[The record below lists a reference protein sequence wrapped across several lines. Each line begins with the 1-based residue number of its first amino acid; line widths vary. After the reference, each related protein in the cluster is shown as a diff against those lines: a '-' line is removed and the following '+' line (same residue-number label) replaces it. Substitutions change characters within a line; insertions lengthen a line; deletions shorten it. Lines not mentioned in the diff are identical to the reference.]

1 MDAALAPRLLGEID
15 GAEARFA
22 IERVPGR
29 RSERRTLR
37 CADHP
42 DLLSALRHYLQA
54 VPDAP
59 RIRLA
64 AIALANPVDGD
75 ELRLTNHPWAFSSDA
90 LRQALALDTLVVVND
105 FTALA
110 MSLPRLRADAVR
122 SLGGGLDARARP
134 QQVLGLVGAGAGLGL
149 SGLIPIGDDAW
160 VSLASEGGHVP
171 FAPGNAAELRLLQR
185 AWLAFDPV
193 SNERLVSGPGL
204 EFIHRALADEAGVDV
219 PDGLRW
225 EAIVD
230 AAWCA
235 QAASH
240 GDLARRGALPGDA
253 LADRGALL
261 SDPLAHRGALLSDA
275 LAHRGALLSD
285 ALAHRAV
292 ACFGELLGSVAAQAA
307 VTLGAYGGVYLAGP
321 VVRRMG
327 ALLDASGFRARF
339 EHVDR
344 HGPLM
349 ARIPTFVVTADDAT
363 LVGASAILDAQLRG
377 QGRGAP
383 LLARVRSARSAL
395 SAAER
400 SVADWVLAQPRR
412 ALAAPIGEIARAA
425 GVSQPTVVRFCRSV
439 GCAGLSDF
447 KLKLAPG
454 LSGTIPVA
462 HSTVPKA
469 AAPAAAADAEVATSA
484 GATDATIA
492 AAARGAPDAEAATT
506 SPRAHAVLTEAAA
519 AVLALRDGL
528 DAEALQAAASLLR
541 AARRIEIHAI
551 GDEALVGREAQF
563 ILLGAGLPATACGD
577 RRMLPLTAQALQPGD
592 VVLAIGGAARTPE
605 LLQAAEVARVRGA
618 NVIALGAP
626 GSALARKA
634 SVSLPVDAA
643 GSPSVGAG
651 RLLVLALIDALAAV
665 VRDVGAD
672 RSADPAA
679 GPKSLGPAPPARR
692 ARLTEEG

>member
-160 VSLASEGGHVP
+160 VSLASEGGHAP

-185 AWLAFDPV
+185 AWLAFEPV

-204 EFIHRALADEAGVDV
+204 ELVHRALADEAGVAV

-230 AAWCA
+230 AAWRA
-235 QAASH
+235 QAAASH
-240 GDLARRGALPGDA
+240 GDLAHREALPGA
-253 LADRGALL
+253 
-261 SDPLAHRGALLSDA
+261 LAHRSALPSDA
-275 LAHRGALLSD
+275 LAHRGDLPND

-292 ACFGELLGSVAAQAA
+292 ARFGELLGSVAAQAA

-469 AAPAAAADAEVATSA
+469 AVPAAGADAELATA
-484 GATDATIA
+484 GEATDATIV
-492 AAARGAPDAEAATT
+492 AAARGAPHAEAAAA

-528 DAEALQAAASLLR
+528 DAEALQAAAALLR

-592 VVLAIGGAARTPE
+592 VVLAIGSAARTPE
-605 LLQAAEVARVRGA
+605 LLQAAEVARARGA
-618 NVIALGAP
+618 HVIALAP
-626 GSALARKA
+626 AGSALARKA

-665 VRDVGAD
+665 VRDVGHE

-679 GPKSLGPAPPARR
+679 GPTTLGPAPPARR